1 MPTSRLPQLML
12 LVALLG
18 VLPSPARAQVEITE
32 YDPRGVAVPSAPD
45 KDGGPEG
52 AILFGPRAVYLA
64 SIDPAGGAFGGVEFV
79 LGGSISLGGPLS
91 LVVRARVGS
100 YATVRSP
107 ALELDDTAC
116 GGTWGFSLCFGDM
129 DMLGLGVGGELGL
142 RLEQRYATPD
152 VGLGIVL
159 GGELLASGTGYL
171 DMFEHVREGGGLGG
185 DARPLGRA
193 RGARSVGR
201 RARGGRACGGGLS
214 GQPGPPRRARRT
226 PVLVSAVRPQGPR
239 VSTPR
244 EFIRAAPSVVRPKP
258 SMRSWVRQFV

>member
-32 YDPRGVAVPSAPD
+32 YDARGVAVPSAPD

-64 SIDPAGGAFGGVEFV
+64 SIDPAGGAFGGVELV

-152 VGLGIVL
+152 LGLGFVL

-171 DMFEHVREGGGLGG
+171 DMFEHVREGGGLGAMLVLSAELVVRDRWG
-185 DARPLGRA
+185 
-193 RGARSVGR
+193 VGLEV
-201 RARGGRACGGGLS
+201 GGRAEAGFLGSPDRLGAHAALRFS
-214 GQPGPPRRARRT
+214 F
-226 PVLVSAVRPQGPR
+226 RP
-239 VSTPR
+239 
-244 EFIRAAPSVVRPKP
+244 
-258 SMRSWVRQFV
+258 